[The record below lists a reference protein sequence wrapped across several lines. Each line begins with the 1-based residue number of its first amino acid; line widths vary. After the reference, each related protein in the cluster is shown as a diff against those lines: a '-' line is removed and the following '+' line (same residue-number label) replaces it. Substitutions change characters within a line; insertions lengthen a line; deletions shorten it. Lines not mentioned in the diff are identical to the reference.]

1 MNITLIGGS
10 GFVGTRLLGLLGE
23 QPEKY
28 TLRNIDKRQSHFF
41 PHVTQLADVRDAEA
55 LREKIA
61 GSDVVV
67 LLAAEHRDD
76 VSPVSLYYDV
86 NVGGMKN
93 VLEAMLATGVRRL
106 VFTSSVAVYGL
117 NKENPDETHPA
128 DPFNHYGKS
137 KWQAEEVLQQWH
149 AEHPDFNIG
158 ILRPTVIFG
167 ERNRGNVFNLLR
179 QISSG
184 RFLMIGGG
192 RNRKSMAYVGNIV
205 SFIRFLIDEKT
216 EGYNVYNYVDKPDF
230 TMNELVFHVSEVLGK
245 HIPTTHVPYWLG
257 MLRSAGRHNPQETDD
272 KFRTGEKILCH
283 HPVRRPQGPRL
294 GIQRPLHAR
303 SGPRTHAAFRIHRTA
318 QGRHHLQIGVNAP
331 VMQITQAQF
340 RCSSAKVSQVPDD
353 TLPDFAFIGRSNV
366 GKSSLIN
373 MLTAHGGLAKVSG
386 TPGKTQLINHFRIN
400 DRWYLVDLPG
410 YGYARTSKAVRGG
423 FEKLITDYVLRCERL
438 HFLFVLVDARLE
450 PQAIDLRFIRM
461 LGENGVPFGI
471 VFTKTDKLSKA
482 QTERSLARYRATLSE
497 EWEELPPM
505 FVTSSARGT
514 GRDAI
519 LDFIGRCLT
528 EC

>member
-192 RNRKSMAYVGNIV
+192 RNRKSMAYIGNIV

-257 MLRSAGRHNPQETDD
+257 MLGGKCFDLLAAITRKKLTISSVRVK
-272 KFRTGEKILCH
+272 KFCAT
-283 HPVRRPQGPRL
+283 
-294 GIQRPLHAR
+294 
-303 SGPRTHAAFRIHRTA
+303 
-318 QGRHHLQIGVNAP
+318 
-331 VMQITQAQF
+331 TQF
-340 RCSSAKVSQVPDD
+340 
-353 TLPDFAFIGRSNV
+353 
-366 GKSSLIN
+366 
-373 MLTAHGGLAKVSG
+373 
-386 TPGKTQLINHFRIN
+386 
-400 DRWYLVDLPG
+400 
-410 YGYARTSKAVRGG
+410 
-423 FEKLITDYVLRCERL
+423 
-438 HFLFVLVDARLE
+438 DARKAHASGFSAPYTLGQGLE
-450 PQAIDLRFIRM
+450 RTLRFEFI
-461 LGENGVPFGI
+461 EPPKDDITF
-471 VFTKTDKLSKA
+471 K
-482 QTERSLARYRATLSE
+482 SE
-497 EWEELPPM
+497 
-505 FVTSSARGT
+505 
-514 GRDAI
+514 
-519 LDFIGRCLT
+519 
-528 EC
+528 